1 MKELI
6 RTNDPT
12 VIAFVSAL
20 LQGEEIECFP
30 MDVHMSVLEGS
41 IGVLPRR
48 IMVADRDLFVARA
61 ILRDNGIE
69 VDEGR

>member
-1 MKELI
+1 MKELL

-12 VIAFVSAL
+12 IIAYATAL
-20 LQGEEIECFP
+20 LEGEDINCFH

-48 IMVADRDLFVARA
+48 LMVLDRDHFRA
-61 ILRDNGIE
+61 CAVMRDNDIPLDG
-69 VDEGR
+69 

>member
-12 VIAFVSAL
+12 LIAYVSAL
-20 LQGEEIECFP
+20 LQSEEIDCFH

-48 IMVADRDLFVARA
+48 IMVADRDLFLARA
-61 ILRDNGIE
+61 ILRDHGIE
-69 VDEGR
+69 VQEGS